1 MQKVEVSDQE
11 QGFKQIRGYHLT
23 TTGAVVQL
31 AIGKWSGEGVQY
43 GLRTGRREEKF
54 TVYDGTTRTHK
65 LAYISSNRA
74 REGLWIGFHW
84 DQRES

>member
-23 TTGAVVQL
+23 TTGATVQL
-31 AIGKWSGEGVQY
+31 DIGKWSGDGAQY
-43 GLRTGRREEKF
+43 GHRTGHREEKF

-84 DQRES
+84 DKRE